1 MSGSASAHAAGGAA
15 PSGAD
20 AVLVGFARALR
31 AAGVAVSAERVHAF
45 LRAVAVLRPGVR
57 ADVYWAGRLTLCG
70 DRDDL
75 ERYER
80 VFAAYFGAGGP
91 RVRPVRTP
99 PRPRLR
105 PVVREAPDGALGG
118 GRDEERRGPAVASL
132 ASSAEVLRH
141 RDVAGLDAAER
152 AQVRRLLA
160 AFALRGEARRSA
172 RRRPVRRG
180 AVDPHRTVRELLR
193 RGGEP
198 ALLRRHA
205 RTRRPRRVVLLVDVS
220 GSMAPYADALLRF
233 AHAAVRGRRTEVFTI
248 GTRLTRVTREL
259 SHRDPDLAMAA
270 VAEAVPDW
278 RGGTRLGELLRAF
291 LDRWGQRGM
300 ARGAVVVLLSDGWER
315 GDPRLLADQMRRLH
329 RLAHRVVWANPR
341 KARPGYAPLAAGMA
355 AALPSVDAFVE
366 GHSLAA
372 LERLAAVVRGAEA
385 EETRTT
391 AARTTADVAGPGPTG
406 TAGTTG
412 KAAGGSAGR
421 TEPAGAAGTA
431 GSAADRGAGAGR
443 TGTAGQAETT
453 GAAGTAGGGAVEAA
467 ADRGAGAGPMG
478 TAERAETTGTAGP
491 TGPAAGTAGRDAV
504 GTAGREVRMASDGPG
519 RAGPGW
525 AGRPGDAG
533 REGVE
538 RA

>member
-1 MSGSASAHAAGGAA
+1 MTGAVGPGRCGAGGTG
-15 PSGAD
+15 PRPGPEEPPRAD
-20 AVLVGFARALR
+20 AVLLGFARALR
-31 AAGVAVSAERVHAF
+31 AAGVDAGAERTHAF
-45 LRAVAVLRPGVR
+45 LRAVDALRPGVR

-80 VFAAYFGAGGP
+80 VFAAYFGTADAP
-91 RVRPVRTP
+91 VRAVRPA

-105 PVVREAPDGALGG
+105 PVLREAPAGSRTGASD
-118 GRDEERRGPAVASL
+118 REPQGPPVASL

-141 RDVAGLDAAER
+141 RDVAELDAAER
-152 AQVRRLLA
+152 AQLRRLLA
-160 AFALRGEARRSA
+160 AFALRGASRRSA
-172 RRRPVRRG
+172 RRRPARRG
-180 AVDPHRTVRELLR
+180 TVDPRRTVREMLR
-193 RGGEP
+193 HGGEP

-205 RTRRPRRVVLLVDVS
+205 RVDRPRRVVLLVDVS

-233 AHAAVRGRRTEVFTI
+233 AHAAVRGRRTEAFTI

-259 SHRDPDLAMAA
+259 SHRDADLAMAA

-315 GDPRLLADQMRRLH
+315 GDPRLLAEQMRRLH

-372 LERLAAVVRGAEA
+372 LERLAAVVRGA
-385 EETRTT
+385 
-391 AARTTADVAGPGPTG
+391 DAGPPR
-406 TAGTTG
+406 AR
-412 KAAGGSAGR
+412 AAGGKG
-421 TEPAGAAGTA
+421 
-431 GSAADRGAGAGR
+431 
-443 TGTAGQAETT
+443 
-453 GAAGTAGGGAVEAA
+453 
-467 ADRGAGAGPMG
+467 
-478 TAERAETTGTAGP
+478 AERA
-491 TGPAAGTAGRDAV
+491 
-504 GTAGREVRMASDGPG
+504 
-519 RAGPGW
+519 
-525 AGRPGDAG
+525 
-533 REGVE
+533 
-538 RA
+538 

>member
-1 MSGSASAHAAGGAA
+1 VTGAVGPGRRGAGGAV
-15 PSGAD
+15 PRPGPDEPPRAD
-20 AVLVGFARALR
+20 AALLGFARALR
-31 AAGVAVSAERVHAF
+31 AAGVDAGAERTHAF
-45 LRAVAVLRPGVR
+45 LRAVDALRPGVR

-80 VFAAYFGAGGP
+80 VFAAYFGTADT
-91 RVRPVRTP
+91 PVRAVRHA

-105 PVVREAPDGALGG
+105 PVLREVPAGSRTGTSDREPQ
-118 GRDEERRGPAVASL
+118 GPPVASL

-141 RDVAGLDAAER
+141 RDVAELDAAER
-152 AQVRRLLA
+152 AQVHRLLA
-160 AFALRGEARRSA
+160 AFALRGASRRSA
-172 RRRPVRRG
+172 RRRPARRG
-180 AVDPHRTVRELLR
+180 TVDPHRTVREMLR

-205 RTRRPRRVVLLVDVS
+205 RVDRPRRVVLLVDVS

-233 AHAAVRGRRTEVFTI
+233 AHAAVRGRRTEAFTV

-259 SHRDPDLAMAA
+259 SHRDADLAMAA

-300 ARGAVVVLLSDGWER
+300 ARGAVVVVLSDGWER
-315 GDPRLLADQMRRLH
+315 GDPRLLAEQMRRLH

-372 LERLAAVVRGAEA
+372 LERLAAVVRGADA
-385 EETRTT
+385 GPPPAR
-391 AARTTADVAGPGPTG
+391 AAR
-406 TAGTTG
+406 G
-412 KAAGGSAGR
+412 K
-421 TEPAGAAGTA
+421 GAECA
-431 GSAADRGAGAGR
+431 
-443 TGTAGQAETT
+443 
-453 GAAGTAGGGAVEAA
+453 
-467 ADRGAGAGPMG
+467 
-478 TAERAETTGTAGP
+478 
-491 TGPAAGTAGRDAV
+491 
-504 GTAGREVRMASDGPG
+504 
-519 RAGPGW
+519 
-525 AGRPGDAG
+525 
-533 REGVE
+533 
-538 RA
+538 